1 MINDVLNKFFG
12 ASTIFSFSCELGG
25 CRISHKKLTV
35 KVSSIKTVEKLFD
48 VVVYESNMS
57 EFI

>member
-1 MINDVLNKFFG
+1 MSD
-12 ASTIFSFSCELGG
+12 
-25 CRISHKKLTV
+25 ISHKKLTV

-48 VVVYESNMS
+48 VVVYESNMP